1 MEIED
6 CDKVICAKKAPVP
19 IEVEAGKTYY
29 WCTCGRSKNQVRAHC
44 CVSCMCMYIG
54 ICQVHTCARSAKSVQ
69 QSQHV
74 SECVCVRDCSFVH
87 VCMYIYMY
95 VCMHACVCVL
105 EAHHDTPRAR
115 FLLSEQPFCDGSHKG
130 TEFAP
135 MPWTAEEAGTKCA
148 SPHPIH
154 THIHT
159 CICMYVCMYVCVCV
173 CVYIL
178 Q

>member
-1 MEIED
+1 
-6 CDKVICAKKAPVP
+6 
-19 IEVEAGKTYY
+19 
-29 WCTCGRSKNQVRAHC
+29 
-44 CVSCMCMYIG
+44 MCL
-54 ICQVHTCARSAKSVQ
+54 S
-69 QSQHV
+69 
-74 SECVCVRDCSFVH
+74 VCVRDFSFVH
-87 VCMYIYMY
+87 VCMYVYMY